1 MGWLNRERLTV
12 YPRIIIGFY
21 LLVLAYFYL
30 AGSGL
35 TDVRGDPIGGDF
47 SHYWVA
53 SYMALQGE
61 SSSVYQPAKFLAAQK
76 QTFGVPVPLVFL
88 YPPTYLLLILPLALL
103 PYLASLGAW
112 LSLTLAGFVLVV
124 RRIAPHPLT
133 VGLALAFTGTLENLI
148 HGQNGFLSA
157 LLLGAG
163 LLFVDQAPIAAG
175 IIFAL
180 LSFKP
185 HLVVLIPLAL
195 VAGRRWR
202 ALLSMALSCVGLVIA
217 SLLALGA
224 DVWSIFLHNLP
235 GTLQVLELGQLAK
248 GTSILTV
255 KMPTLLAALLLVGCP
270 LRLAQVLQAVVM
282 LATASIVVWVWSRE
296 VTAAKRAAVT
306 VLCILLF
313 PPYEFLYDLVILGLA
328 LAWMG
333 WQGVK
338 EGWRPGEQV
347 ILVLG
352 FLTPILVPIF
362 TKFLNFQIT
371 PLVLA
376 LLLAVALKEKKTGS
390 VGNRPD

>member
-1 MGWLNRERLTV
+1 MGWLNHERLTV

-61 SSSVYQPAKFLAAQK
+61 SASVYQPEKFLAAQK
-76 QTFGVPVPLVFL
+76 QTFGVPVPLIFL

-133 VGLALAFTGTLENLI
+133 VGLALAFTGTLQNLI
-148 HGQNGFLSA
+148 HGQNGFLTA
-157 LLLGAG
+157 MLLGAG
-163 LLFVDQAPIAAG
+163 LLFLDQAPIAAG

-185 HLVVLIPLAL
+185 HLVVLIPVAL

-224 DVWSIFLHNLP
+224 DVWAAFLQNLP
-235 GTLQVLELGQLAK
+235 GTLQVLESGEVVK
-248 GTSILTV
+248 GTPILTV

-282 LATASIVVWVWSRE
+282 LATAGLVVWVWSRE
-296 VTAAKRAAVT
+296 VTAAKRATLT

-328 LAWMG
+328 LAWLG
-333 WQGVK
+333 WQGVN

-347 ILVLG
+347 VLVLG
-352 FLTPILVPIF
+352 FLTPMLVPIF
-362 TKFLNFQIT
+362 TKLLNFQIT

-376 LLLAVALKEKKTGS
+376 LLLAVALKEKKAAP
-390 VGNRPD
+390 VGNLPD